1 MGEVTT
7 VKAVGSGL
15 ILFAIVIAWLIV
27 LVPMALRSHDNST
40 YAKSADRFSHAM
52 RVLSRRSS
60 RDVLVPRRAYSSL
73 IVSETRSPRIPEEKQ
88 SLVVDEVEY
97 EERVPLTPAQ
107 RRARTLAVLVGLALV
122 TLGITLA
129 GIRVGL
135 YAHLACD
142 LLVVAFVVH
151 CRRQAILRAERAKR
165 EARRARATGRP
176 VHVPVRTPVSRIAG
190 IPDRMPQR
198 PMPLSAP
205 LPAPAARYED
215 VPSPAAAATGT
226 DTWDPV
232 PVPVPTYVTKPSAPR
247 REPRVLDLT
256 KPGEWTAALEGDD
269 VGLGIFDEGP
279 ELEDIIERR
288 RAAGDW

>member
-1 MGEVTT
+1 
-7 VKAVGSGL
+7 VGSGL

-60 RDVLVPRRAYSSL
+60 RDVVVPRRPYSSL
-73 IVSETRSPRIPEEKQ
+73 VVSETRSERPARIPEEQ
-88 SLVVDEVEY
+88 PVEPAV
-97 EERVPLTPAQ
+97 EREPLTAAQ

-122 TLGITLA
+122 SLGLVLA
-129 GIRVGL
+129 GLRLALPV
-135 YAHLACD
+135 HVACD

-151 CRRQAILRAERAKR
+151 CRRQAVLRAQRRASR
-165 EARRARATGRP
+165 PRARAVAP
-176 VHVPVRTPVSRIAG
+176 APVRVPVSRIAG
-190 IPDRMPQR
+190 IPDRMPPR
-198 PMPLSAP
+198 PAPLTMP

-215 VPSPAAAATGT
+215 VPSPAAATGT
-226 DTWDPV
+226 DSWDPV
-232 PVPVPTYVTKPSAPR
+232 PVPPPTYVSKPTAPR

-256 KPGEWTAALEGDD
+256 KPGEWTAALEDED
-269 VGLGIFDEGP
+269 VGLEILSDDH
-279 ELEDIIERR
+279 ELEEILERR